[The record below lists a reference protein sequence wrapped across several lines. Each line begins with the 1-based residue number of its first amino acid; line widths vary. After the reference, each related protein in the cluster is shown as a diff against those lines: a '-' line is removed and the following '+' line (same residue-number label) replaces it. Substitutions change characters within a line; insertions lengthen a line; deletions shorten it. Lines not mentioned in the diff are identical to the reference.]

1 MEINIITP
9 VFNEQKNI
17 NFFYYDFLKV
27 FEKNKDID
35 FSIFFVDNCSTDG
48 TRECI
53 KKLIKKDKR
62 INLIPHTRN
71 FGYQASLISGLNA
84 SRADAYILIDVDG
97 EDPPELTTQFIS
109 FYKKGYE
116 IVYGERNK
124 RKEMLLFVFLR
135 KLFYRFTRL
144 IADWEFVLDMAEFS
158 IISDNVKK
166 KILDNNSTFPFLRSD
181 FAYVGYKRKKIEYNR
196 KKRYS
201 GKSNYNIKNMFTFAM
216 TGILTA
222 STFPLRF
229 IVYLSLP
236 LIILNLFFV
245 IDKVKKL
252 EFLNFEILLAL
263 NLSFF
268 LVSFSFFAIY
278 LSRIYKDIINRPKYV
293 VDDNQK
299 IINKEKK

>member
-17 NFFYYDFLKV
+17 DFFYSDFLKV

-35 FSIFFVDNCSTDG
+35 FSIFFVDNCSTDS
-48 TRECI
+48 TRDCI

-84 SRADAYILIDVDG
+84 SNADAYILIDVDG
-97 EDPPELTTQFIS
+97 EDPPELTSKFIS

-124 RKEMLLFVFLR
+124 RKEMFLFVFLR

-158 IISDNVKK
+158 IISHNVKIQ
-166 KILDNNSTFPFLRSD
+166 ILDNNSTFPFLRSD
-181 FAYVGYKRKKIEYNR
+181 FAYVGHKRKRIDYNR
-196 KKRYS
+196 RKRYS
-201 GKSNYNIKNMFTFAM
+201 GKSNYNIKNMFTFAV

-222 STFPLRF
+222 STFPLRL
-229 IVYLSLP
+229 IVYLALP
-236 LIILNLFFV
+236 LIIFNFIFI
-245 IDKVKKL
+245 IDKIKKL
-252 EFLNFEILLAL
+252 GLVNFEIMLTC

-268 LVSFSFFAIY
+268 LISFSFFAIY

-299 IINKEKK
+299 ITNKEKK